1 MSDAVHF
8 VRQWWLLRQLNG
20 PGANWTLQELADE
33 HRVSTKTVRRD
44 LDALTAVGFQLRES
58 VGPHGKKAWRINTG
72 EILAGVSLTF
82 DEIAALYLGRRFLEP
97 LAGTPIWEASQRAF
111 RKMKLG
117 VGESAL
123 NYLDKFA
130 TAFHQT
136 TVGGSDY
143 AGRGEMIDQLMIAIE
158 DQTVATINYHAPSE
172 PAAQQVTIHPYGI
185 VYHRG
190 SLYIV
195 AFAPHR
201 DSLRHYKLDR
211 INSVTTSTE
220 KFSRPTDFQLADH
233 LASTF
238 GVFHSTGDPQQ
249 VRIRFQ
255 PEVVRYIQEHRW
267 HPSQILTEQPDGSV
281 LVELQLADLHEVKA
295 WVLSFGAKAVVEV
308 PEELRTEIVNAFE
321 RGMKLYNA

>member
-8 VRQWWLLRQLNG
+8 IRQWWLLRQLSAS
-20 PGANWTLQELADE
+20 GANWTLQKLADE
-33 HRVSTKTVRRD
+33 HSGSTKTVRRD
-44 LDALTAVGFQLRES
+44 LDALSAVGFQLRES
-58 VGPHGKKAWRINTG
+58 VGPHGKKAWRINTA

-117 VGESAL
+117 VDETAL

-130 TAFHQT
+130 TAFHQA

-143 AGRGEMIDQLMIAIE
+143 AGRGELIDQLMIAIE
-158 DQTVATINYHAPSE
+158 DQVITAIQYNGASDCE
-172 PAAQQVTIHPYGI
+172 PQQVTIHPYGI

-211 INSVTTSTE
+211 IHSVTTGTE
-220 KFSRPTDFQLADH
+220 KFTRPPDFRRADH

-238 GVFHSTGDPQQ
+238 GVFHSSGEPQQ
-249 VRIRFQ
+249 VHIRFR
-255 PEVVRYIQEHRW
+255 PKVARYIQEHRW
-267 HPSQILTEQPDGSV
+267 HPSQIVTEQSDGSA
-281 LVELQLADLHEVKA
+281 LIELQLADLHEVKA
-295 WVLSFGAKAVVEV
+295 WVLSFGAKAVVEE
-308 PEELRTEIVNAFE
+308 PEELREMILADLKSL
-321 RGMKLYNA
+321 RGAYR